1 MASNVDGNQQ
11 VSEGNQTVKMVVE
24 GNHFTGS
31 SLASLAPRDTYVT
44 YQEVLDADEKFY
56 TLVEEKKTKDVREL
70 IHKYNG

>member
-1 MASNVDGNQQ
+1 MASNVDGNQE
-11 VSEGNQTVKMVVE
+11 VSEGNQTVE